1 MNVKNMVSAVQGDA
15 SSSANVNFFC
25 ITDICHTSLESVK
38 FVDSEEVSYFTRPV
52 YFEEA
57 VLQSIEDGINRP
69 VTEHLLS
76 GFLRAV
82 RRYAAESAAMKYLN
96 RAEHSRFQLETKLK
110 KKGFS
115 VDEYSAALDYL
126 AEKKF
131 IDDERYARAWLHT
144 RSIAKKEGRYRLA
157 SELAAR
163 GIAFKTA
170 EDVLNDFF
178 LENPEEEVCKKA
190 LSKQLKRGLS
200 GQKLFYSMQRLGFS
214 LNLIKI
220 CLGR

>member
-1 MNVKNMVSAVQGDA
+1 MVSAVQGDA

-25 ITDICHTSLESVK
+25 ITDICHTSLESGK

-76 GFLRAV
+76 EFLRAV

-110 KKGFS
+110 KKDS
-115 VDEYSAALDYL
+115 
-126 AEKKF
+126 
-131 IDDERYARAWLHT
+131 
-144 RSIAKKEGRYRLA
+144 
-157 SELAAR
+157 
-163 GIAFKTA
+163 
-170 EDVLNDFF
+170 
-178 LENPEEEVCKKA
+178 
-190 LSKQLKRGLS
+190 
-200 GQKLFYSMQRLGFS
+200 
-214 LNLIKI
+214 
-220 CLGR
+220 